1 MTRGPRG
8 ASVANRITETVKHK
22 TRAHVT
28 AQFDREAA
36 VALDVLVDRLSFDDG
51 RTVSVSE
58 AMRRAVL
65 FMERAT
71 RKGEGKR

>member
-8 ASVANRITETVKHK
+8 ASVASRITETVKNN
-22 TRAHVT
+22 TRVHVT

-58 AMRRAVL
+58 AMRRAVM
-65 FMERAT
+65 FMELAT
-71 RKGEGKR
+71 RKGER